1 MFSHEY
7 TYLPLSYSRSDK
19 YELIDF
25 KGYEYYLEP
34 SDISGTEK
42 LVYTNNKKD
51 FTVKYYN
58 EIVVTDSV
66 RIPKGYLIPLEWE
79 NFADKMNSLHNV
91 KTDFFSA
98 GTSVTVE
105 KYKFFNVE
113 FDSSSYEGRQRVN
126 FDIEIINEEII
137 LDQEMIYIPTN
148 QKVMRVIVNLLE
160 PQSADSYVRW
170 GFMNQIFE
178 RKEYYEEYVMEKLA
192 EEMLANDPNLKREFE
207 IKLKNDEAFRND
219 SRARLDFFY
228 ERSPYY
234 DEQKNVYP
242 ILRIVE

>member
-1 MFSHEY
+1 
-7 TYLPLSYSRSDK
+7 
-19 YELIDF
+19 
-25 KGYEYYLEP
+25 
-34 SDISGTEK
+34 
-42 LVYTNNKKD
+42 
-51 FTVKYYN
+51 
-58 EIVVTDSV
+58 
-66 RIPKGYLIPLEWE
+66 
-79 NFADKMNSLHNV
+79 MNSLHNV

-207 IKLKNDEAFRND
+207 IKLKNYEAFRND